1 MRAFLR
7 IPITVRAADFGNLYL
22 ADDRPGRVFSEAQ
35 EGAVRALA
43 TAAAAA
49 IDNARRFEAER
60 ESSKWTKASRE
71 ITSALLSG
79 DPQTGPLQLIV
90 NLALDLA
97 GAEQAILLVPR
108 EPDLPAD
115 SVDTLVVAA
124 AAGRYASEVIGRRVP
139 MEGSTAGGVA
149 RRGLPL
155 ITDSFQ
161 YPIEGFTDV
170 GERSAIVMP
179 LIADGAVLGVIAVA
193 RDPQQPPFGD
203 DYLEL
208 VSDFARHAAIAL
220 ALAAGREHALNQ
232 ELAQADTVN
241 DAVHAAAEELRRL
254 WRARRVLAV
263 TFPTHSSTAE
273 IASGA
278 PELVSVG
285 EPTQWVDLPSDTRQM
300 LSSLRDGDL
309 LTPDTTKSGT
319 AAIALQHPEGV
330 LVVWIDLAE
339 KRPFTLEDQTLLTV
353 LAGRLGQGLQRVHQV
368 DQHRETALAL
378 QHAILGPAD
387 LPHGF
392 AVRYQAATRPLQVGG
407 DWYDVV
413 DLDDGRIALIV
424 GDCVGHGLAAATVMG
439 QVRSA
444 CRALLFD
451 NPSPAAALAGLD
463 RFAARLPGAQCTT
476 AVCAVLNP
484 DSGELVYSSA
494 GHPPPILVDADGTTR
509 MLNDGHT
516 IALGIRPHRPRPEA
530 RVTLP
535 ARATLLLYTDG
546 LVERRRLPLDDGI
559 SRAVSLVQDGRT
571 SPLDDLA
578 NQIMSR
584 LTPSGGY
591 QDDVALLLY
600 RHPAPLELR
609 FPANASNLAPTR
621 KALRSWLTRARVSPD
636 QTMNVLI
643 AAGEA
648 VANAIEHGHRYSPE
662 GTISLG
668 AIAFVDQVQVT
679 VTDTGSWKPPQ
690 PTANPDRGWGI
701 TLMRGLM
708 HDVTI
713 NPDTAGTTVQLSAR
727 IG

>member
-1 MRAFLR
+1 
-7 IPITVRAADFGNLYL
+7 
-22 ADDRPGRVFSEAQ
+22 
-35 EGAVRALA
+35 
-43 TAAAAA
+43 
-49 IDNARRFEAER
+49 
-60 ESSKWTKASRE
+60 
-71 ITSALLSG
+71 
-79 DPQTGPLQLIV
+79 
-90 NLALDLA
+90 
-97 GAEQAILLVPR
+97 
-108 EPDLPAD
+108 
-115 SVDTLVVAA
+115 
-124 AAGRYASEVIGRRVP
+124 
-139 MEGSTAGGVA
+139 
-149 RRGLPL
+149 
-155 ITDSFQ
+155 
-161 YPIEGFTDV
+161 
-170 GERSAIVMP
+170 
-179 LIADGAVLGVIAVA
+179 
-193 RDPQQPPFGD
+193 
-203 DYLEL
+203 
-208 VSDFARHAAIAL
+208 
-220 ALAAGREHALNQ
+220 
-232 ELAQADTVN
+232 
-241 DAVHAAAEELRRL
+241 
-254 WRARRVLAV
+254 
-263 TFPTHSSTAE
+263 
-273 IASGA
+273 
-278 PELVSVG
+278 
-285 EPTQWVDLPSDTRQM
+285 
-300 LSSLRDGDL
+300 
-309 LTPDTTKSGT
+309 
-319 AAIALQHPEGV
+319 
-330 LVVWIDLAE
+330 
-339 KRPFTLEDQTLLTV
+339 
-353 LAGRLGQGLQRVHQV
+353 
-368 DQHRETALAL
+368 
-378 QHAILGPAD
+378 
-387 LPHGF
+387 
-392 AVRYQAATRPLQVGG
+392 VRYQAATRPLQVGG

-413 DLDDGRIALIV
+413 DLDDGRIALIL

-444 CRALLFD
+444 CRALLFE
-451 NPSPAAALAGLD
+451 NPSPAAALTGLD

-516 IALGIRPHRPRPEA
+516 IALGIRPRRPRPEA

-546 LVERRRLPLDDGI
+546 LVERRRLSLDDGI

-609 FPANASNLAPTR
+609 FPAHASSLAPTR

-636 QTMNVLI
+636 QATNVLI

-668 AIAFVDQVQVT
+668 AIALVDQVHVT

-690 PTANPDRGWGI
+690 PSANADRGRGI

-713 NPDTAGTTVQLSAR
+713 NPDTAGTTVHLSAR
-727 IG
+727 IT